1 MAFLMWN
8 KFMQVFRFKISG
20 LTCEACIKL
29 ITLRLKKI
37 IGVTEVSIDLQSG
50 QAEVRTELDLSFDRI
65 EQAFVGTDYSITK
78 L

>member
-1 MAFLMWN
+1 MWN
-8 KFMQVFRFKISG
+8 KFVQLFKFKITG

-37 IGVTEVSIDLQSG
+37 IGVTEISIDLQSG
-50 QAEVRTELDLSFDRI
+50 QAEVRVEPDLSFDRI
-65 EQAFVGTDYSITK
+65 EQVFVGTDYSITK

>member
-1 MAFLMWN
+1 
-8 KFMQVFRFKISG
+8 MQVFRFKISG

-50 QAEVRTELDLSFDRI
+50 QAKVMSEPDLSFDRL
-65 EQAFVGTDYSITK
+65 EQVFVDTDYSITK